1 MLDELLI
8 KKYDL
13 KNRLAFLFSEWI
25 DLNGRLQELKEA
37 YGELEEEL
45 ERVEQEIQGE
55 M

>member
-13 KNRLAFLFSEWI
+13 KNRLAILYSEWKELED
-25 DLNGRLQELKEA
+25 DLRWLKMDYEN
-37 YGELEEEL
+37 LEEEL
-45 ERVEQEIQGE
+45 ERVEQEIKEE